1 MPAAASLGAICSQR
15 PPPHRQHHI
24 EPRRQRTIR
33 RGDPHHQLAVKE
45 IRRLGSPSRQGN
57 RTGWSAPAGSAPGPS
72 RDSPGPAGVEAGHDG
87 AEGVAPFRVG
97 KDVSTRA
104 EPLVVVLASVVG
116 PPQVHQGTGDGPAG
130 ARQHRAG
137 KLHRPP
143 AIPGSRRSLRG
154 LKKGPLGL
162 MNGRLVPV
170 MTGRGRRQV
179 PLGEGAVGERARGGK
194 GAPIGPLA
202 SLLAWP
208 AGCSTALCTETSPDS
223 AGVIPVNSAAVFRR
237 RPRPRG
243 SGGIGANA
251 KASPSGGDEPGLLR
265 LARHV

>member
-1 MPAAASLGAICSQR
+1 MTVLKAWRPSASAKTFPRGRNPLLSCSPAS
-15 PPPHRQHHI
+15 
-24 EPRRQRTIR
+24 
-33 RGDPHHQLAVKE
+33 
-45 IRRLGSPSRQGN
+45 
-57 RTGWSAPAGSAPGPS
+57 SA
-72 RDSPGPAGVEAGHDG
+72 RH
-87 AEGVAPFRVG
+87 
-97 KDVSTRA
+97 KSTRA
-104 EPLVVVLASVVG
+104 PATG
-116 PPQVHQGTGDGPAG
+116 RQVRVSTAPESSTG
-130 ARQHRAG
+130 R
-137 KLHRPP
+137 P
-143 AIPGSRRSLRG
+143 AIPGSRRSLRRCDRG

-162 MNGRLVPV
+162 RNGRLVPV